1 MIDSGAF
8 LIRSIKVLYENSSF
22 GLWIIITKENRNVVI
37 KTSIGHL
44 EKMFEIEF
52 LIINLYNRIVIKLNT
67 IK

>member
-22 GLWIIITKENRNVVI
+22 GLWIIITKENRNVEI

-52 LIINLYNRIVIKLNT
+52 LIINLYNRIIIKLNT